1 MAANVYECMHILDS
15 NRYARDPNGVQ
26 ESIDGTVTKFEGEI
40 LVSRLWNEQKLAYP
54 VNGHRKGTYWLT
66 YIRVE
71 GNRLVEL
78 ERAFKLN
85 DNVLRSLTLKLDSR
99 LVDPM
104 VAHALGAKTTVVAAE
119 TSKQAKSESEPV
131 PSESEQAP
139 SESEQAPSESEP
151 APSESEQAP
160 TESEATEEAVTEEA
174 AGEA

>member
-1 MAANVYECMHILDS
+1 MASNVYECLHILDS
-15 NRYARDPNGVQ
+15 NRYARDPSGVQ
-26 ESIDGTVTKFEGEI
+26 ESIDGIVTKVGGEI

-66 YIRVE
+66 YIRIE

-104 VAHALGAKTTVVAAE
+104 VAHALGTKTSVVANE
-119 TSKQAKSESEPV
+119 TGEQTTSESEK
-131 PSESEQAP
+131 
-139 SESEQAPSESEP
+139 
-151 APSESEQAP
+151 
-160 TESEATEEAVTEEA
+160 TTEEVTEEVTEETTA
-174 AGEA
+174 EA

>member
-1 MAANVYECMHILDS
+1 MHILDS
-15 NRYARDPNGVQ
+15 NRYARDPSGVQ
-26 ESIDGTVTKFEGEI
+26 ESIDGIVTKFDGEI

-66 YIRVE
+66 YIRIE

-104 VAHALGAKTTVVAAE
+104 VAHALGTKTSVAANE
-119 TSKQAKSESEPV
+119 PSEQTTSESE
-131 PSESEQAP
+131 E
-139 SESEQAPSESEP
+139 
-151 APSESEQAP
+151 
-160 TESEATEEAVTEEA
+160 TTEEVLEP
-174 AGEA
+174 G